1 MNTKM
6 NKKIE
11 RITSTLECLRD
22 TIREKYNAEIVGI
35 FGSYV
40 RGEQKDIS
48 DLDVLVRFLECA
60 TLFNLAG
67 LANFLEEKL
76 AVRVDIV
83 PIDTIREEIRENVLK
98 EAVYL

>member
-1 MNTKM
+1 MKSKM

-11 RITSTLECLRD
+11 RIIRTLESLKD
-22 TIREKYNAEIVGI
+22 TIKEKYKAEIVGI
-35 FGSYV
+35 FGSYL
-40 RGEQKDIS
+40 RGEQKDSS
-48 DLDVLVRFLECA
+48 DLDVLVRFLEGA

-83 PIDTIREEIRENVLK
+83 PIDTVREEIRENVLK